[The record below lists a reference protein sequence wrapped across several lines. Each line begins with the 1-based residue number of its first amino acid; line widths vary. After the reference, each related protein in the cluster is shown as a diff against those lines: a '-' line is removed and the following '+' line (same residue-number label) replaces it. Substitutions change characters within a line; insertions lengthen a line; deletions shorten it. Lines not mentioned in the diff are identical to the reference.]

1 MFPDDDPLGSLLDD
15 GEPGADLLDGITTFL
30 RRFVVF
36 PDNAQV
42 AAIALWI
49 VHTHAFDAAEV
60 TPYLAITSAEKR
72 SGKTRTLD
80 ILELLTPEPWR
91 TINPTGANLFRSI
104 AEDRPTLLLDEVDAV
119 FGSAAQTRQ
128 EGMRAVLNEGYKLGA
143 SVRRRERIEN
153 RWVRVDYPVFCPKA
167 FAGIGTPLPDTVADR
182 AIPIRLQRR
191 APTEAVEQF
200 RRRFVVPE
208 AVALRDRIGLWAMV
222 RVDDLR
228 AADPQMPP
236 ELIER
241 SDRAAE
247 VWEPLFA
254 IADMAGG
261 EWPTRARA
269 AAVLLHGADDSDETL
284 GVLLLRHIRAAFDRT
299 KADKMGTWR
308 LLKLLVDRGDGPW
321 SDMWGEAVRAE
332 DRRGPGYRLAA
343 RLKPYGIKPGK
354 IRVGE
359 RYPRG
364 LPPIRLRGRLVP
376 LPARRPKRRNHGTL
390 DRDPTGRG
398 TPGRV
403 GVPSFHRSTIPSGI
417 GAG

>member
-1 MFPDDDPLGSLLDD
+1 MIPDDALGSLLDE
-15 GEPGADLLDGITTFL
+15 GELGAALLDEVTAFL

-36 PDNAQV
+36 PNNAQV

-80 ILELLTPEPWR
+80 VLELPAAEPWR

-104 AEDRPTLLLDEVDAV
+104 AADRPTLLLDEVDAM
-119 FGSAAQTRQ
+119 FGSSAQTRQ
-128 EGMRAVLNEGYKLGA
+128 EATRAVLNEGYKRGA
-143 SVRRRERIEN
+143 SVRRLERGSDGVL
-153 RWVRVDYPVFCPKA
+153 VRVDYPVFCPKA

-191 APTEAVEQF
+191 APTESVEQF
-200 RRRFVVPE
+200 RRRFVIPE
-208 AVALRDRIGLWAMV
+208 AVALRDRIALWAMV

-228 AADPQMPP
+228 AADPQMPR

-247 VWEPLFA
+247 VWEPLLA

-269 AAVLLHGADDSDETL
+269 AAVLLHGTEDDYETL
-284 GVLLLRHIRAAFDRT
+284 GVLLLRHIRAAFD
-299 KADKMGTWR
+299 KAKTDKLSTAR
-308 LLKLLVDRGDGPW
+308 LLKLLVARDDGPW
-321 SDMWGEAVRAE
+321 SEWWGDQVKAG
-332 DRRGPGYRLAA
+332 DIRGPGYRLRD
-343 RLKPYGIKPGK
+343 RLKPYGIKSTK
-354 IRVGE
+354 IRFGAVTRQGYLRSAFE
-359 RYPRG
+359 DAWGRYLYDDPNDGTREHWTATR
-364 LPPIRLRGRLVP
+364 LDEEPPVF
-376 LPARRPKRRNHGTL
+376 RRSI
-390 DRDPTGRG
+390 DP
-398 TPGRV
+398 P
-403 GVPSFHRSTIPSGI
+403 P
-417 GAG
+417 